1 MCWGQAGLVTG
12 HVPAPSG
19 IVKHPIHRS
28 FPKCGAHSW
37 IITSLSLL
45 NLKNKCLTPNR
56 CKCLKP
62 NPQVSM
68 DGVMSSPKY
77 SVISRCC
84 LLCVSTGSSV
94 GWMPS
99 LLSGYLASRSR
110 NGLELEF
117 WESYYPRENVL
128 IPYLERISCY
138 FMGDQWPNSS
148 NVYPFVCLLIV
159 IQFFNHPH
167 ARCRSRHFRHM
178 AGWSAELVFRFI
190 LSFSEHRVHFSTLLG
205 GGCFPHI
212 LFNQRWLRISDSQA
226 H

>member
-1 MCWGQAGLVTG
+1 MFN
-12 HVPAPSG
+12 SK
-19 IVKHPIHRS
+19 I
-28 FPKCGAHSW
+28 GANVW
-37 IITSLSLL
+37 
-45 NLKNKCLTPNR
+45 NLIQ
-56 CKCLKP
+56 
-62 NPQVSM
+62 QVSM

-117 WESYYPRENVL
+117 WESYYPGKMCLSHIWREFPAISQGINGPTVL
-128 IPYLERISCY
+128 MYIHS
-138 FMGDQWPNSS
+138 F
-148 NVYPFVCLLIV
+148 VYLIV

-167 ARCRSRHFRHM
+167 ARCRSRHFRYM
-178 AGWSAELVFRFI
+178 AGWSAELVFIFI
-190 LSFSEHRVHFSTLLG
+190 LSFSAHRVHFSTLLG
-205 GGCFPHI
+205 EGCFPHI
-212 LFNQRWLRISDSQA
+212 LFNQRWLQISDPQA